1 MNAVRWQCS
10 LCPSRSARL
19 ANLAAG
25 FSCVTLL
32 LWLVWPAKWYALQA
46 LLSVAVLAESWR
58 TERRL
63 RQRCGELT
71 RDAQGSWGWRGTR
84 WHTARTAQ
92 WLPWGVLL
100 TLQNAQGERWRFWL
114 MQDAMTTRS
123 WRQLRAQDAVSSA
136 ADRR

>member
-10 LCPSRSARL
+10 LRPSRSARL

-25 FSCVTLL
+25 FSCVPLL
-32 LWLVWPAKWYALQA
+32 LFVWPAEWHVLQA

-71 RDAQGSWGWRGTR
+71 RDVQGSWGWQGTR
-84 WHTARTAQ
+84 WYTARTAQ
-92 WLPWGVLL
+92 WQPWGVLL
-100 TLQNAQGERWRFWL
+100 TLQNAQGQRWRFWL
-114 MQDAMTTRS
+114 MQDAMTMRS
-123 WRQLRAQDAVSSA
+123 WRQLRAQDALSGA
-136 ADRR
+136 ADQR